1 MGVEKGM
8 RKKRPFLLFWLVGF
22 FLLLFLSAAVSG
34 KMTADIA
41 QLETE
46 KIIASK
52 ESVDKFKKEFST
64 YWWKDYKIVANYD
77 KGELELYLPKDKESN
92 QFINIDDVLSAISLR
107 QYQFNDKHLTVLLL
121 TNDGEKLARL
131 KNGKVITSYSDKVK
145 SKKILIRLR
154 LSRLR
159 KVLLNVR
166 KQFKVRPKV
175 SPRRNRVVQLK
186 IAQKTAKQ
194 VSNRRQS
201 NTSILVR
208 VRKL

>member
-1 MGVEKGM
+1 
-8 RKKRPFLLFWLVGF
+8 
-22 FLLLFLSAAVSG
+22 
-34 KMTADIA
+34 IA

-131 KNGKVITSYSDKVK
+131 KNGKVITSYSDKVNREVVSTRLKDWIKMNKEVKENSDTTQVEPTQESSSERSETIQSTTQSK
-145 SKKILIRLR
+145 SKTQS
-154 LSRLR
+154 SRTT
-159 KVLLNVR
+159 KNST
-166 KQFKVRPKV
+166 KNSKASQ
-175 SPRRNRVVQLK
+175 Q
-186 IAQKTAKQ
+186 QKAK
-194 VSNRRQS
+194 
-201 NTSILVR
+201 
-208 VRKL
+208 